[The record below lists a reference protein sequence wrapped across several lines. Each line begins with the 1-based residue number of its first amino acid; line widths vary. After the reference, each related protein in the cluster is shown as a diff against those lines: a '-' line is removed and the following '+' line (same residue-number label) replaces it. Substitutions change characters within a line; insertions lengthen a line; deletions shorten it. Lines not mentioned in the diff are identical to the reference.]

1 MTVRMRQTLL
11 LVVAAVMVI
20 SLAVVLTNPEL
31 LRDATAPDD
40 PAQLGSWLAEH
51 PTDWVAASQLADASL
66 DTPSPRRLELW
77 RASYAHA
84 KHLAPNRINTDAGF
98 VRAGLFHWYEL
109 NESDR
114 RRVLQA
120 AAPLM
125 RDPQFFARMHVA
137 MWQLTRDFKWLHA
150 NAPQTADA
158 RHSLRDLAVAQG
170 LFSEYRMLREALRST
185 RIKTFD
191 AQRRTAEPQALL
203 SMLPERIDRS
213 DEPLVRGIL
222 EELDRK
228 AFEPKQLQHGIEPLV
243 DYAVRHDLQP
253 LKGIAPLLAEP
264 GALRD
269 VTRARAALDLND
281 RAAASRIEMTSSTTN
296 HAEWQPYYLDRA
308 RFEARRGDAPAANAC
323 LVRAAA
329 DAIDMPTLAAAID
342 VARILGRPQEEARLR
357 AQLAR
362 MERTWGGT
370 CGANEVCSS
379 ARAFDYVRE
388 NRLHVTLTNAQSD
401 EVPPYVEIYV
411 DDARLAEGEVRDVRA
426 FDIPVPPGLHEI
438 EVRLVNPQ
446 TRNAAQRRV
455 RLS

>member
-11 LVVAAVMVI
+11 LLVAAVTVT
-20 SLAVVLTNPEL
+20 SLLVVLTNPEV
-31 LRDATAPDD
+31 LRDASAPDD
-40 PAQLGSWLAEH
+40 PAQLGPWLADH
-51 PTDWVAASQLADASL
+51 PTDWLAASRLADASL
-66 DTPSPRRLELW
+66 DTESPRRLELW

-84 KHLAPNRINTDAGF
+84 KHLAPRRINTDAGF

-114 RRVLQA
+114 GRVLQA

-125 RDPQFFARMHVA
+125 RDPQFFARTHVA
-137 MWQLTRDFKWLHA
+137 MWQLTRDFQWLHA
-150 NAPQTADA
+150 NAPQTAEA
-158 RHSLRDLAVAQG
+158 RHSLRNLAVAQG

-185 RIKTFD
+185 RMKTFD
-191 AQRRTAEPQALL
+191 AQRRTAEPRVLL
-203 SMLPERIDRS
+203 TMLPERIDRS
-213 DEPLVRGIL
+213 DEALVRGIL

-253 LKGIAPLLAEP
+253 LNGIGPLLAEP

-296 HAEWQPYYLDRA
+296 DVEWQPYYLDRA
-308 RFEARRGDAPAANAC
+308 RFEARRGDAPAANAY

-329 DAIDMPTLAAAID
+329 AGVNIPTLAAAID
-342 VARILGRPQEEARLR
+342 VARILGKPQDEARLQ
-357 AQLAR
+357 AQLAG
-362 MERTWGGT
+362 MNRTWSGI
-370 CGANEVCSS
+370 CGADEVCSS
-379 ARAFDYVRE
+379 ARAFDYVRGRE
-388 NRLHVTLTNAQSD
+388 LQLTLAKSQSD
-401 EVPPYVEIYV
+401 RIPPYVEIYV
-411 DDARLAEGEVRDVRA
+411 DDARLAEGEIRDVRTFSIA
-426 FDIPVPPGLHEI
+426 VSPGLHEI
-438 EVRLVNPQ
+438 EVRLVNPAM
-446 TRNAAQRRV
+446 RNGAQRRV